1 MTPQQY
7 NFTLT
12 PEETQLVVDAVS
24 LLQIRTGFS
33 LYEKLRNEIIKQ
45 EAAADQKEVT
55 DGK

>member
-24 LLQIRTGFS
+24 LLQIRAGLPLF
-33 LYEKLRNEIIKQ
+33 EKLRNEIIKQ

>member
-1 MTPQQY
+1 MIPQQY

-24 LLQIRTGFS
+24 LLQIKTGLPLF
-33 LYEKLRNEIIKQ
+33 EKLRNEIIKQ